1 MLLGLEVHL
10 ALKSQ
15 AFWAITNVDQ
25 SARTGESKGK
35 RLSGGYAIVGSAFG
49 GKRVAARWT
58 TRPCVGFERREPG
71 LFCEPAEDYD
81 KTSNHQWR
89 TVSIIDDA

>member
-1 MLLGLEVHL
+1 MRESWGEQGEALERRIRYRRQCVGR
-10 ALKSQ
+10 Q
-15 AFWAITNVDQ
+15 AI
-25 SARTGESKGK
+25 
-35 RLSGGYAIVGSAFG
+35 G
-49 GKRVAARWT
+49 GKMDHADS
-58 TRPCVGFERREPG
+58 CGIERREPG